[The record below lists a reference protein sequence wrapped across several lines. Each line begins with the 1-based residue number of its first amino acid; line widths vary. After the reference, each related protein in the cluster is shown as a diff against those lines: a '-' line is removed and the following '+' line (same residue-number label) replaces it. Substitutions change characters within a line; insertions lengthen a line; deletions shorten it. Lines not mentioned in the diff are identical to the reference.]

1 MSSLPKR
8 PLIIA
13 LNNSINKIP
22 TETRLQ
28 FWVRWSFTVAWA
40 VLIFTLSTA
49 TFASSF
55 SALLLIEILRLLHL
69 TVSPSAFATL
79 HFLFRKL
86 AHCTEYAIF
95 AVFIYHCFLKSNRTE
110 WRARTAAFSVLV
122 AGLYSLTDE
131 FHQIFVPGRTASL
144 IDCGIDTT
152 GAALGLLVVYLYARF
167 FQSGLPPNR
176 PHADLVEGA
185 PVVSKQ
191 TLA

>member
-13 LNNSINKIP
+13 LNNSIGKIP
-22 TETRLQ
+22 AETRLQ
-28 FWVRWSFTVAWA
+28 FWGRWAITVAWA
-40 VLIFTLSTA
+40 ALIFSLSTA
-49 TFASSF
+49 SFASSY
-55 SALLLIEILRLLHL
+55 SAILLSEILRLIHL
-69 TVSPSAFATL
+69 SVSPSTFVTL

-95 AVFIYHCFLKSNRTE
+95 CLFLYHCFLNSNRTE

-122 AGLYSLTDE
+122 AALYSLTDE

-152 GAALGLLVVYLYARF
+152 GAALGILVIYLYTRF
-167 FQSGLPPNR
+167 FQSGSPPNR
-176 PHADLVEGA
+176 RPAASVEA
-185 PVVSKQ
+185 RPVVS
-191 TLA
+191 